1 MHILLV
7 SHSSD
12 LMGAELSVLPVV
24 SEAVGNRGHRVTVT
38 VPGEGPL
45 TPRLAAAGAD
55 VEVLPTKL
63 WMGRRF
69 NPVVGSVR
77 LLQAALSAPGYERY
91 VSRLRPDLVVTNSA
105 VIPAGAVAARRAGIP
120 HVWVVHETLLTN
132 PSLRSALPKRTLT
145 RMIDDLSASIV
156 AVSDLVAEQVL
167 SLTPGAAAKMTV
179 IPPAIPARPLAPPP
193 PAERAGLTR
202 LLLLG
207 RLSEEKGQRDAVE
220 ALAICARAGHEL
232 HLRFA
237 GISDPA
243 AQETLRALART
254 LGVGDLIDILGWT
267 DSADALYAW
276 TDATLMLS
284 RNEAFGRVTVES
296 LMSGRPVVGY
306 RAGTTPQLL
315 ADGGGLLVEPGVES
329 LARALSDLAAA
340 PPAFAR
346 LRAEA
351 VERARH
357 LNGAPSS
364 EKRLVDHLE
373 TVRAEG

>member
-24 SEAVGNRGHRVTVT
+24 AEAVANRGHRVTVT
-38 VPGEGPL
+38 VPDEGPL
-45 TPRLAAAGAD
+45 TARLAAAGAE
-55 VEVLPTKL
+55 VAVLPTKL

-91 VSRLRPDLVVTNSA
+91 VSRLKPDLVVTNSA
-105 VIPAGAVAARRAGIP
+105 VIPAGAVAARRAGIA

-156 AVSDLVAEQVL
+156 AVSDLVAEQVV
-167 SLTPGAAAKMTV
+167 SLAPGAAAKLRV

-193 PAERAGLTR
+193 AGRAGLTR

-220 ALAICARAGHEL
+220 ALAICARQGHDL

-237 GISDPA
+237 GIGDPA
-243 AQETLRALART
+243 AQETLRTLAGT
-254 LGVGDLIDILGWT
+254 LGVGDRIEILGWT
-267 DSADALYAW
+267 DDADALYAW

-315 ADGGGLLVEPGVES
+315 ADGGGLLVEPGAEN
-329 LARALSDLAAA
+329 LARALSGLAAA
-340 PPAFAR
+340 PPAFDR
-346 LRAEA
+346 LRAAA
-351 VERARH
+351 VDRARQ
-357 LNGAPSS
+357 LSAAPPA
-364 EKRLVDHLE
+364 EQRFVDHLE
-373 TVRAEG
+373 TVRAEA